1 VISIDSKTDKK
12 RIIDAL
18 KLFKDVKKVSVATDE
33 ELENLSILKACKAGR
48 KTKKISKSEL
58 LKAL

>member
-12 RIIDAL
+12 RIIDAF